1 MHNRGLGSWLLTRAR
16 ISPHRVAL
24 MYGGQS
30 VTYAQLAARCTAVAR
45 RLTAIGVNPGDRVAY
60 LGANHSAFVETMLAT
75 HLAAGVFVPLNF
87 RLTTDEVAYM
97 LTDSGTRVLVYGPPC
112 ASIVA
117 KLPSDVAAAR
127 VAVDSDDDRE
137 AHCYDDWV
145 STDISDH
152 IDVSVDGSDLA
163 LILYTSGT
171 TGRPKGAM
179 LTHDNLLWNTINAL
193 IGMDTAA
200 DDVTLISS
208 PLFHVGALGQALL
221 PTLIKGA
228 AALLIPSWDVDT
240 CFDLIEQEKVTFM
253 FGVPTMFTQL
263 AQSPRWPDA
272 DLSSLRTLLCA
283 GSAVP
288 MPLIEIYQ
296 QRGLS
301 FCQGYGLTETAP
313 GATLLET
320 RESADHA
327 GSAGPPMF
335 FCEVKVRAAHGDD
348 AIVGE
353 AGEILI
359 KGPNVSSGYWN
370 NAVATA
376 KAFTPAGW
384 FRSGDIGVVDRHGYL
399 TIVDRIKDM
408 YISGGENVY
417 PAEVEEATYACP
429 HVAEAA
435 VIGVADDKWGEVGH
449 AFVVARPGQV
459 LDSETLR
466 TWLSQRLAKYKI
478 PKHYT
483 FLDELPKTGSGK
495 ADKRVLRN
503 RG

>member
-1 MHNRGLGSWLLTRAR
+1 
-16 ISPHRVAL
+16 
-24 MYGGQS
+24 
-30 VTYAQLAARCTAVAR
+30 
-45 RLTAIGVNPGDRVAY
+45 
-60 LGANHSAFVETMLAT
+60 
-75 HLAAGVFVPLNF
+75 
-87 RLTTDEVAYM
+87 
-97 LTDSGTRVLVYGPPC
+97 
-112 ASIVA
+112 
-117 KLPSDVAAAR
+117 
-127 VAVDSDDDRE
+127 
-137 AHCYDDWV
+137 
-145 STDISDH
+145 
-152 IDVSVDGSDLA
+152 
-163 LILYTSGT
+163 
-171 TGRPKGAM
+171 
-179 LTHDNLLWNTINAL
+179 
-193 IGMDTAA
+193 
-200 DDVTLISS
+200 
-208 PLFHVGALGQALL
+208 
-221 PTLIKGA
+221 
-228 AALLIPSWDVDT
+228 
-240 CFDLIEQEKVTFM
+240 
-253 FGVPTMFTQL
+253 
-263 AQSPRWPDA
+263 
-272 DLSSLRTLLCA
+272 
-283 GSAVP
+283 
-288 MPLIEIYQ
+288 
-296 QRGLS
+296 
-301 FCQGYGLTETAP
+301 
-313 GATLLET
+313 
-320 RESADHA
+320 
-327 GSAGPPMF
+327 MF